1 MDGGSQRVQLWFPS
15 HPTPFDART
24 VIRLLLLLLLQ
35 QTRSS
40 DAQLRSEATQRP
52 DATPRGRGVWWWGG
66 GRAGR
71 RQFGCQGAD
80 DATVY
85 VIPLPPFPTQT
96 AW

>member
-24 VIRLLLLLLLQ
+24 VIRLLLLLLLLQ

-52 DATPRGRGVWWWGG
+52 DATPRGRGVWWWWWWGG
-66 GRAGR
+66 KGR
-71 RQFGCQGAD
+71 QT
-80 DATVY
+80 TVW
-85 VIPLPPFPTQT
+85 LPRC
-96 AW
+96 